1 MKKMLFAAL
10 LATTTLAA
18 AAPAARPAM
27 AAPVSYK
34 IDPAHLSVA
43 FIVDHLGFSKLIG
56 RFNSAAGDVTFDKD
70 AVEKSSVSVAID
82 TASVDTN
89 HAKRDEHL
97 RSPDFFNAKEFPK
110 MTFKSTRIE
119 KTGERTGKLHGDFTM
134 LGVTKPVVLDVTF
147 NKDGVSPASKLET
160 AGFSARGTIKRSD
173 FGMKYGVPAIGD
185 EIQLLIEAE
194 AVKS

>member
-1 MKKMLFAAL
+1 MKKTLFAAAL
-10 LATTTLAA
+10 FAATAVGA
-18 AAPAARPAM
+18 VSPAF

-34 IDPAHLSVA
+34 IDPAHTAVA
-43 FIVDHLGFSKLIG
+43 FIVNHVGFSNVIG
-56 RFNSAAGDVTFDKD
+56 RFNTVGGDVSFDKD
-70 AVEKSSVSVAID
+70 AVEKSTVTVTID

-110 MTFKSTRIE
+110 LTFKSTKIE
-119 KTGERTGKLHGDFTM
+119 KTGDKTGKLHGDLTM

-160 AGFSARGTIKRSD
+160 AGFSARGMVKRTD
-173 FGMKYGVPAIGD
+173 FGMKYGAPAIGD
-185 EIQLLIEAE
+185 DIQLLIEIE

>member
-1 MKKMLFAAL
+1 MKKTLFAAAL
-10 LATTTLAA
+10 FAATAVGA
-18 AAPAARPAM
+18 VSPAF

-34 IDPAHLSVA
+34 IDPAHTAVA
-43 FIVDHLGFSKLIG
+43 FIVNHVGFSNVIG
-56 RFNSAAGDVTFDKD
+56 RFNTVGGEVSFDKD
-70 AVEKSSVSVAID
+70 AVEKSTVTVTID
-82 TASVDTN
+82 TTSVDTN

-110 MTFKSTRIE
+110 MTFKSTKIE
-119 KTGERTGKLHGDFTM
+119 KTGDKTGKLHGDLTM

-160 AGFSARGTIKRSD
+160 AGFSARGTVKRTE
-173 FGMKYGVPAIGD
+173 FGMKYGAPAIGD
-185 EIQLLIEAE
+185 DIQLLIEVE

>member
-1 MKKMLFAAL
+1 MKKTLFAAAL
-10 LATTTLAA
+10 FVATAA
-18 AAPAARPAM
+18 GAVSPAF

-34 IDPAHLSVA
+34 IDPAHTAVA
-43 FIVDHLGFSKLIG
+43 FIVNHVGFSNVIG
-56 RFNSAAGDVTFDKD
+56 RFNTVGGDVVFDKD
-70 AVEKSSVSVAID
+70 AVEKSTVTVSID
-82 TASVDTN
+82 TTSVDTN

-110 MTFKSTRIE
+110 MTFKSTKIE
-119 KTGERTGKLHGDFTM
+119 KTGEKTGKLHGDLTM

-160 AGFSARGTIKRSD
+160 AGFSARGTVKRTE
-173 FGMKYGVPAIGD
+173 FGMKYGAPAIGD
-185 EIQLLIEAE
+185 DIHLLIEVE

>member
-1 MKKMLFAAL
+1 MKKTLFAAAL
-10 LATTTLAA
+10 FAATAIGTVS
-18 AAPAARPAM
+18 PAF

-34 IDPAHLSVA
+34 IDPAHTAVA
-43 FIVDHLGFSKLIG
+43 FIVNHVGFSNVIG
-56 RFNSAAGDVTFDKD
+56 RFNTVGGDISFDKD
-70 AVEKSSVSVAID
+70 AVEKSTVSVTID
-82 TASVDTN
+82 TTSVDTN

-110 MTFKSTRIE
+110 MTFKSTTIE
-119 KTGERTGKLHGDFTM
+119 KTGDKTGKLHGDLTM

-160 AGFSARGTIKRSD
+160 AGFSARGTVKRTE
-173 FGMKYGVPAIGD
+173 FGMKYGAPAIGD
-185 EIQLLIEAE
+185 DIQLLIEIE

>member
-1 MKKMLFAAL
+1 MKKLFAAAL
-10 LATTTLAA
+10 LASAIT
-18 AAPAARPAM
+18 APAF

-34 IDPAHLSVA
+34 IDPAHTAVV
-43 FIVDHLGFSKLIG
+43 FIVNHLGFANAVG
-56 RFNSAAGDVTFDKD
+56 RFNTVSGDVTFDKD
-70 AVEKSSVSVAID
+70 AVQNNAVNVVIE

-97 RSPDFFNAKEFPK
+97 RSPDFFNAKEFPQL
-110 MTFKSTRIE
+110 TFKSTKVER
-119 KTGERTGKLHGDFTM
+119 TGETSGKLHGDLTL

-147 NKDGVSPASKLET
+147 NKEGVSPASKKET

-173 FGMKYGVPAIGD
+173 FGMKYGVPNIGD
-185 EIQLLIEAE
+185 EITLLIEAE

>member
-1 MKKMLFAAL
+1 MKKTLFAAAL
-10 LATTTLAA
+10 VASVALGAL
-18 AAPAARPAM
+18 APAS
-27 AAPVSYK
+27 AAPVAYK

-43 FIVDHLGFSKLIG
+43 FIVNHIGFSNLIG
-56 RFNSAAGDVTFDKD
+56 RFNTAAGEVTFDKD
-70 AVEKSSVSVAID
+70 AVEKSTVNVSID

-110 MTFKSTRIE
+110 LTFKSTKIE
-119 KTGERTGKLHGDFTM
+119 KTGAKTGKLYGDLTM

-147 NKDGVSPASKLET
+147 NNEGVSPASKLET
-160 AGFSARGTIKRSD
+160 VGFSARGTVKRTD
-173 FGMKYGVPAIGD
+173 FGMKYGAPAIGD

-194 AVKS
+194 AVKA

>member
-1 MKKMLFAAL
+1 MKKTLFAAAL
-10 LATTTLAA
+10 FAATAVGA
-18 AAPAARPAM
+18 VSPAF

-34 IDPAHLSVA
+34 IDPAHTAVA
-43 FIVDHLGFSKLIG
+43 FIVNHVGFSNVIG
-56 RFNSAAGDVTFDKD
+56 RFNTVGGDISFDKD
-70 AVEKSSVSVAID
+70 AVEKSTVSVTID
-82 TASVDTN
+82 TTSVDTN

-110 MTFKSTRIE
+110 MTFKSTKIE
-119 KTGERTGKLHGDFTM
+119 KTGDKTGKLHGDLTM

-160 AGFSARGTIKRSD
+160 AGFSARGTVKRTE
-173 FGMKYGVPAIGD
+173 FGMKYGAPAIGD
-185 EIQLLIEAE
+185 DIQLLIEIE

>member
-1 MKKMLFAAL
+1 MKKMLFAAAL

-18 AAPAARPAM
+18 AAPAT

-56 RFNSAAGDVTFDKD
+56 RFNSATGDVTFDKD

-110 MTFKSTRIE
+110 MTFKSTKIE
-119 KTGERTGKLHGDFTM
+119 KTGERTGKLHGDLTM

-160 AGFSARGTIKRSD
+160 AGFSARGTVKRSD